1 MLLHNWIQGTKATD
15 IMVRKLATVRTDQT
29 IAEAAAMMLSEQIS
43 GLPVVDLAGVCRGVF
58 SVTDVL
64 RAEEKVSQQQRGATS
79 NFFSS
84 DLALPD
90 SVYLEKLEK
99 VRDKFSPTAEQPVEH
114 FMTTDLVS
122 VSTED
127 SLQEIVQSM
136 VDAHLHRVLVIDQ
149 DKQLQG
155 IIATTDVLV
164 ALLRDSSLRDVSGEL
179 RRLHEQHHS

>member
-1 MLLHNWIQGTKATD
+1 MANCSISTRD
-15 IMVRKLATVRTDQT
+15 SVRKHEPSRLPIAVQT
-29 IAEAAAMMLSEQIS
+29 CFFIVSS
-43 GLPVVDLAGVCRGVF
+43 
-58 SVTDVL
+58 L
-64 RAEEKVSQQQRGATS
+64 RSSPSLATS

-84 DLALPD
+84 NLALPE
-90 SVYLEKLEK
+90 SVYLEKLEQ
-99 VRDKFSPTAEQPVEH
+99 VRDKLSPAAEQPVEH

-155 IIATTDVLV
+155 IIATTDVLA
-164 ALLRDSSLRDVSGEL
+164 ALLRDSRLRDISGEF